1 MEIARQR
8 RGLTKKTLA
17 ERAGVIPR
25 SLQHY
30 VTSRRIPEPAVV
42 SRIAQALDFPES
54 FFFGPDLG
62 LPSASGTSY
71 RALSRAT
78 SRHRMQAEAVGALGM
93 LFGCWLEERLTLP
106 PCNMPKYETDDPE
119 LAAQSLRAE
128 WRLGVMSI
136 RSMVALLE
144 QHGTRVFALAADT
157 EALDAFSFWHGAT
170 PYVFLDTRRSAE
182 RTRMDVAHELG
193 HLVLHAKGGASG
205 RQAEHEAERFAGAFL
220 MPKDSVTANFHS
232 ARSASLKQFIA
243 HKKQWNVSLTSLIVR
258 VKELDYITEFRYRSL
273 FIEASR
279 LGYRKNEPE
288 PCQPDTSLVLN
299 RVFSLQQQDSESIRT
314 VAQDLKV
321 YPAEIYDLVQGLLP
335 GPVSM

>member
-1 MEIARQR
+1 MR
-8 RGLTKKTLA
+8 
-17 ERAGVIPR
+17 IP
-25 SLQHY
+25 L
-30 VTSRRIPEPAVV
+30 PEPAVV

-78 SRHRMQAEAVGALGM
+78 SRHRMQAEAVGAIGM

-136 RSMVALLE
+136 RSMVALME

-157 EALDAFSFWHGAT
+157 EALEAFSFWHGAT

-193 HLVLHAKGGASG
+193 HLALHAKGGASG

-232 ARSASLKQFIA
+232 AWSA
-243 HKKQWNVSLTSLIVR
+243 SLTSLIVR
-258 VKELDYITEFRYRSL
+258 VKELGYITEFRYRSL
-273 FIEASR
+273 FTEASR